1 VVGVNWVL
9 RKLGMGSALLTRT
22 RVRDFT
28 QRSWMVDSGRAGLE
42 LGWKPAWTLAE
53 GVTDLTEWY
62 QQTGWL

>member
-1 VVGVNWVL
+1 
-9 RKLGMGSALLTRT
+9 
-22 RVRDFT
+22 
-28 QRSWMVDSGRAGLE
+28 MVDSGRAGLE